1 MVCLRHFE
9 LVEAV
14 ASDRTNYYCL
24 DNLAISITHGAIGS
38 GWNRYE
44 VDASSV
50 KARKAL

>member
-14 ASDRTNYYCL
+14 ASDTGELRRNTTK
-24 DNLAISITHGAIGS
+24 AISITHGAIGS